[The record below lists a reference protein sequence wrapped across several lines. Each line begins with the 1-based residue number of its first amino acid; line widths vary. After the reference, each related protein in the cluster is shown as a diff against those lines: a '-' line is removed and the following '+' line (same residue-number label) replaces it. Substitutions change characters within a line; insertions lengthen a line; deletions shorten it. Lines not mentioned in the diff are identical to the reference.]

1 MRQTRPCIVGFADGG
16 RSKSTQMGDMILMDH
31 ICLRDVLLVPNL
43 DCTLISVSKLLRHT
57 NCFALFTD
65 TICFLQDR
73 SSKTLIGAG
82 EERDGV
88 YFFKDVRV
96 ARACKAE
103 GTDDQLLWHRKLGHP
118 AVSVFS
124 TLSELS
130 GVKNKA
136 CSSHCDVC
144 FRAKQTR
151 DVFPDSINKTR
162 KIFELIHVDVWGPY
176 RVPASSGSVYFLTV
190 VDDFSRAVWTHLLL
204 AKLEVRNVIQ
214 RFCAYTEKQFGQPVQ
229 MVRSDNGTE
238 FMCLRGFFQDKGIIH
253 QTSCVNTPQQNG
265 RVERKQRH
273 ILNVARALLFS
284 ITHAGEILGRS
295 NNSSNTRNQYD
306 SNKVAER

>member
-1 MRQTRPCIVGFADGG
+1 MTGNVSFLVNVRQTRPCIAGFSD
-16 RSKSTQMGDMILMDH
+16 R

-96 ARACKAE
+96 ARDCKAE
-103 GTDDQLLWHRKLGHP
+103 GTDDQLLWHKRLGHP

-124 TLSELS
+124 TLPELS

-136 CSSHCDVC
+136 CSSPCDVC
-144 FRAKQTR
+144 FRESKQEMFFLI
-151 DVFPDSINKTR
+151 VSIKQER
-162 KIFELIHVDVWGPY
+162 
-176 RVPASSGSVYFLTV
+176 FL
-190 VDDFSRAVWTHLLL
+190 S
-204 AKLEVRNVIQ
+204 
-214 RFCAYTEKQFGQPVQ
+214 
-229 MVRSDNGTE
+229 
-238 FMCLRGFFQDKGIIH
+238 
-253 QTSCVNTPQQNG
+253 
-265 RVERKQRH
+265 
-273 ILNVARALLFS
+273 
-284 ITHAGEILGRS
+284 
-295 NNSSNTRNQYD
+295 
-306 SNKVAER
+306 